1 MSRCH
6 SLQYNYMGIFLLLKL
21 KLFLGTS
28 LYLSIFIPYIN
39 SAQNIKYAE
48 CDTKMINS
56 LPNQ

>member
-1 MSRCH
+1 
-6 SLQYNYMGIFLLLKL
+6 MGIFLLLKL